1 MNPST
6 PAPDR
11 PNAAPRAARLSLG
24 LLLAINLFNYIDR
37 QVLAA
42 VEPSISKEFFPVGGD
57 KADLWMGALAPAFMV
72 SYMLTAPIFGWLAD
86 QMRRW
91 VIIGVGV
98 ILWSLAS
105 GGSGLAPA
113 IAALLVM
120 PAVAVLLV
128 TRMLVGIGEGAYG
141 PSAPTIISD
150 LYPVAKR
157 GRKLAWF
164 YLAIP
169 VGSALGYVLGGQVA
183 AITHDWRWAFYLVV
197 PPGLI
202 LGAICFFMPEPVRGL
217 SDARATRRVA
227 TLADIKVLLRTP
239 SYVFDVL
246 GMTAMTFAVGG
257 LGFWMPHYVS
267 EFRMHA
273 DPSTK
278 QGHDILSHVNTT
290 FGAITVVAGLTA
302 TLTGGWLGDNLRP
315 RLPGSYFIISG
326 VGMILGFPLF
336 LLAMFRPFPEA
347 WGYIF
352 LAEFCL
358 FFNTGP
364 TNTILANVTHPS
376 IRASAFAIS
385 ILTIHLFGDAASPF
399 LMPAVKWALGGSW
412 NTAFGLVA
420 IAFLVSGVFWLLG
433 AKHLQRDT
441 ELAPTR
447 LS

>member
-1 MNPST
+1 M
-6 PAPDR
+6 PD
-11 PNAAPRAARLSLG
+11 AAPSIAQRAAPPAAASLA
-24 LLLAINLFNYIDR
+24 LLLGINLFNYIDR

-42 VEPSISKEFFPVGGD
+42 VEPYISKEFFPQGGHN
-57 KADLWMGALAPAFMV
+57 ADLWMGALAPAFMV
-72 SYMLTAPIFGWLAD
+72 SYMVTAPIFGWLAD
-86 QMRRW
+86 RMRRW
-91 VIIGVGV
+91 ALIGIGVT
-98 ILWSLAS
+98 LWSLAS
-105 GGSGLAPA
+105 GGSGLAVA
-113 IAALLVM
+113 IGM
-120 PAVAVLLV
+120 LLV

-141 PSAPTIISD
+141 PSAPTIIAD

-183 AITHDWRWAFYLVV
+183 SITHDWRWAFYVVV
-197 PPGLI
+197 PPGLL
-202 LGAICFFMPEPVRGL
+202 LGALCFLMREPSRGL
-217 SDARATRRVA
+217 SDDGAAHRVA
-227 TLADIKVLLRTP
+227 RLADVKVLLRTP
-239 SYVFDVL
+239 SYVYDVL

-257 LGFWMPHYVS
+257 LGFWMPHYVA

-273 DPSTK
+273 DVGTDE
-278 QGHDILSHVNTT
+278 GHRILASVNTT
-290 FGAITVVAGLTA
+290 FGALTVLAGLIG
-302 TLTGGWLGDNLRP
+302 TLAGGWLGDKLKP

-326 VGMILGFPLF
+326 IGMLLGFPLF

-376 IRASAFAIS
+376 IRASAFAIC
-385 ILTIHLFGDAASPF
+385 IFVIHLLGDAGSPF
-399 LMPAVKWALGGSW
+399 LMPVVKWATGGTW

-420 IAFLVSGVFWLLG
+420 IAFLVSGVLWLLG
-433 AKHLQRDT
+433 ARHLQRDT